1 MAFFKKNIKEY
12 NKSPELPELPGTSRL
27 PELPSLPSLP
37 EGKANDSFGI
47 QAIKSNIR
55 GDKDNSPQEK
65 RTMEMDEKI
74 ERPQFSSM
82 PPKRV
87 ESRKE
92 PVFVKLDKFKD
103 SVSKFDEIKTKI
115 NDIDST
121 LRKIKEIREK
131 EDHELRAWEEK
142 VQLIKEK
149 VDNIDNSLFSRM

>member
-1 MAFFKKNIKEY
+1 MAFFKKNVREM
-12 NKSPELPELPGTSRL
+12 NKSLDLPELPGTSKL

-37 EGKANDSFGI
+37 ESKANDSFGI
-47 QAIKSNIR
+47 QAIKSNIM
-55 GDKDNSPQEK
+55 GDKNMPEEK
-65 RTMEMDEKI
+65 RTIELGERI
-74 ERPQFSSM
+74 ERPQFTSM
-82 PPKRV
+82 TPRKMV
-87 ESRKE
+87 AQKE

-103 SVSKFDEIKTKI
+103 SVSKFEEIKTKI

-149 VDNIDNSLFSRM
+149 VDSIDNSLFSRM